1 MNHGTTLRAMRA
13 PSSLLCNSSSSSAHT
28 SFLLTS
34 IARQATPYR
43 RLASSLTPS
52 EPSYSSTAN
61 RDKVNAIASSRPAT
75 LDLPEKKPDAS
86 KFGHLIQTGK
96 AYIKFYKTG
105 LKAVFSN
112 RRHIQDVI
120 RAKSTSVE
128 GFRAPSVFT
137 PGVIPKGFSRADW
150 VLLWRVRHD
159 VLRVPLFGLV
169 LLVCGEFTPLIVIFV
184 DGVVPYTCRLPRQI
198 DASFSQAEERRHKS
212 FADFERAAPLGVA
225 GTQGTAARAP
235 ARKHVLRSLH
245 MPGMM
250 WDKIGFI
257 PPGMWATKGKL
268 RMAFLEGDD
277 RLLARDGGAAALE
290 EQEVKI
296 AATERGIDCAGRGDE
311 ELRKLLDEWLRL
323 TEAEESAE
331 RRKRMTVLLT
341 TRTENWPKDRDFAL
355 PEWHL

>member
-13 PSSLLCNSSSSSAHT
+13 PSSLLCGSSSSSTVHT
-28 SFLLTS
+28 SFLLSS

-43 RLASSLTPS
+43 RLASSLTP
-52 EPSYSSTAN
+52 ESSPAS
-61 RDKVNAIASSRPAT
+61 DKVNAIASSRPTA
-75 LDLPEKKPDAS
+75 LDLPERKPDSS
-86 KFGHLIQTGK
+86 KIGHLFETGK

-128 GFRAPSVFT
+128 GFRSPSVFT

-198 DASFSQAEERRHKS
+198 DASFSQAEERRHRS
-212 FADFERAAPLGVA
+212 FADFERAAPQGVA
-225 GTQGTAARAP
+225 AAQGTAARAP

-277 RLLARDGGAAALE
+277 RLLARDGGAAGLE

-296 AATERGIDCAGRGDE
+296 AATERGIDCAGRGVQ
-311 ELRKLLDEWLRL
+311 ELRRLLDEWLRL
-323 TEAEESAE
+323 TEAEETVE